1 LESPFNLIQKNNLV
15 TVILSIIFGGISV
28 FSYAPFGMKWVL
40 VISISYLF
48 LLIKKLNNK
57 KLFWNIFFW
66 GLAYWIIG
74 TGWLIVSI
82 YYHGNTS
89 IYIAII
95 IMIIMSSILSLVFIA
110 PIFLTKFYVK
120 EKPRLYIILFLSS
133 SMALLE
139 ISRFYLL
146 GGFPWLL
153 PGIIFMDTYL
163 KFLIP
168 IIGVIGSS
176 LIIYLVCSY
185 IAFARNR
192 KYSLLA
198 LAAFVLVL
206 LIPNKTYITN
216 SKNTSI
222 EVGIVQPNFEPLT
235 KFNLDTKA
243 NITDHLIKLSN
254 EVNSADLIIWPEAP
268 FGFTDKHPKF
278 KEIEGNLKE
287 DGARVVSGLFHED
300 EGKIYSSL
308 KILGS
313 DLKPY
318 KKVNLVPFGEYVPFE
333 SILRGLIRFFDL
345 PMSDMSW
352 GEVEQDNIR
361 FGENTFVPLICFDI
375 AFINNYL
382 HKIKGSGFIV
392 NISNDS
398 WFGNSYGPD
407 QHVEIIRARAIET
420 NRWIARSTSD
430 GISTIVD
437 NNGTIV
443 YLLNKNTSG
452 VIKGDLEIVR
462 SLNFFTKYGYQSI
475 IALILFMFIFS
486 LVKLIYQKKQDEN

>member
-1 LESPFNLIQKNNLV
+1 
-15 TVILSIIFGGISV
+15 
-28 FSYAPFGMKWVL
+28 
-40 VISISYLF
+40 
-48 LLIKKLNNK
+48 
-57 KLFWNIFFW
+57 
-66 GLAYWIIG
+66 
-74 TGWLIVSI
+74 
-82 YYHGNTS
+82 
-89 IYIAII
+89 
-95 IMIIMSSILSLVFIA
+95 
-110 PIFLTKFYVK
+110 
-120 EKPRLYIILFLSS
+120 
-133 SMALLE
+133 MALLE